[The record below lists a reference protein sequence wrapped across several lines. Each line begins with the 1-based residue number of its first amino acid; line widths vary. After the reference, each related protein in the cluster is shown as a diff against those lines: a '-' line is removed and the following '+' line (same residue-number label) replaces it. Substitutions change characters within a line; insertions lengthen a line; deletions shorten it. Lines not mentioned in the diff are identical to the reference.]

1 MALLLGVVNHFAR
14 SGSVIF
20 SKDPDPDSRSMSRF
34 EPSSLPSP
42 RLPHIS
48 SLLLH
53 TTYLLPHQCHAEAAS
68 EGPRISATIPE
79 CPISLYN
86 ESGQKCNFFGTV
98 YLFSFFVLFAGACF
112 SYIAPFKIL
121 YLVFSTY
128 VLFFIW
134 VFSIV
139 DCSCETL

>member
-1 MALLLGVVNHFAR
+1 MHWQSRGTSLLRGMALLLGVVNHFAR

-86 ESGQKCNFFGTV
+86 ESGQNATFLEQYNCSPFLFF
-98 YLFSFFVLFAGACF
+98 LLE
-112 SYIAPFKIL
+112 
-121 YLVFSTY
+121 LVFLISLLLNY
-128 VLFFIW
+128 YL
-134 VFSIV
+134 
-139 DCSCETL
+139 